1 MSGFI
6 DPQESEHRRLDRLD
20 VLIDEAL
27 RHIGLDALSPEARAI
42 YDDLNSVDAARV
54 ARARAA
60 LRADMDGDKL

>member
-1 MSGFI
+1 VNGFI

-20 VLIDEAL
+20 VLIDAAL

-42 YDDLNSVDAARV
+42 YDDLNSVDAPRV

-60 LRADMDGDKL
+60 LRVAMDGDEL